1 MAIFN
6 RKYILENKVKY
17 NDKLYDRAY
26 NIFNKI
32 QNILKN
38 SNSYLFT
45 LYPVRKDNISVQK
58 KNEDLICSYNI
69 GKASGSK
76 EYKDDI
82 NKIITN
88 ARYVINDE
96 TKDCKVN
103 MYWQIDKEIYVNIKF
118 FDCAD
123 KYVK

>member
-6 RKYILENKVKY
+6 REYILENKVKY

-26 NIFNKI
+26 NVFNKI

-38 SNSYLFT
+38 SNSHLFT
-45 LYPVRKDNISVQK
+45 LYPIKKDSISIQK
-58 KNEDLICSYNI
+58 KDKDLICSYNI
-69 GKASGSK
+69 GKASDNK

-88 ARYVINDE
+88 ARYVINDD

-118 FDCAD
+118 FDCID
-123 KYVK
+123 KYTK